1 MHKKQLRD
9 YERAGIDA
17 EKTDLVAAYP
27 AADAQSGN
35 VTLRRGETVV
45 HEVVV
50 SVPSTLKGSYIAGRG
65 SVF

>member
-1 MHKKQLRD
+1 MHQKQLRD
-9 YERAGIDA
+9 YERAGVDA
-17 EKTDLVAAYP
+17 EKMDLVD
-27 AADAQSGN
+27 ADAQSGN